1 MYQTLLD
8 HNQYNHKHFCGFFFH
23 FNLAQLTRCQLGRK
37 CEVGDLYWIKTELP
51 KWQRAPNFELFPSA
65 TRRGEEIEPEV
76 ENAMT
81 SHYRY
86 GPCVQLVHLP
96 ATSTSTIN
104 NNTTCWPVP
113 HRRPVCTT
121 GPQVGPSTAL
131 QPQVDDSQFDTRLWM
146 WYMCWRHLPVTKQ
159 WLGCYFS

>member
-1 MYQTLLD
+1 MYQTILD

-65 TRRGEEIEPEV
+65 TRREEIEPEL

-81 SHYRY
+81 SQYRY

-96 ATSTSTIN
+96 ATSTSTIIIP
-104 NNTTCWPVP
+104 PVDQS
-113 HRRPVCTT
+113 HT
-121 GPQVGPSTAL
+121 GDLSVQLVQVGPSTVL